1 MPLTHAYT
9 GVQNE
14 RLALAE
20 MDAREFSNRARPAN
34 RAAKTAKR
42 SFCQF
47 WQFVLGQFF
56 RCQTPLIVVGR
67 PSTSCFTSLSALWR
81 LLPLP
86 FQRVWLLRV
95 PDLRARSDRRV
106 DSKEDTLTD
115 FKDTESPVSFPQ
127 DSKRSNARKRSLHQ
141 DPDVTASLVSGPK
154 VSPSVE
160 LARPSTSTSN
170 PLAPETET
178 HGESTKNDL
187 AEILGPELTA
197 RLQGTL
203 GTTDLHLTLRLLIQ
217 ANQAAGCFKSFD
229 TKSLVSYFPAA
240 ALASLG
246 VRDGLE
252 ALLAVQMVSVHS
264 LAMEFLAKVAV
275 KNQTEAGIELY
286 VNRANKLLRTFTT
299 QMEALKKH
307 RSTGEQHVTVEHV
320 TVQNGGQAV
329 VGTVNLSPKRTQPQ
343 QGEQAGGGDKQN
355 AGQ

>member
-9 GVQNE
+9 GGQNE

-20 MDAREFSNRARPAN
+20 MDARESSNRARPAN

-56 RCQTPLIVVGR
+56 RYQTPLIVVGR

-106 DSKEDTLTD
+106 HSKEDTLTD
-115 FKDTESPVSFPQ
+115 FKD
-127 DSKRSNARKRSLHQ
+127 SKRSKARKRSLHQ

-154 VSPSVE
+154 VSPSVD
-160 LARPSTSTSN
+160 LARTSTSTSN
-170 PLAPETET
+170 PLTPETET